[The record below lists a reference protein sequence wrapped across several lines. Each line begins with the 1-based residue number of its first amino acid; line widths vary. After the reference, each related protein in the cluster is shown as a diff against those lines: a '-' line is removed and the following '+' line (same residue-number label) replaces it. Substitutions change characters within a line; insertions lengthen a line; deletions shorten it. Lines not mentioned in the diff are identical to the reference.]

1 LPFLRLLGGQVA
13 IGAAAIFAR
22 YALTGAG
29 PIAVSALRLAIATLA
44 LFAVAGRL
52 QRVSRARERLFVFA
66 GIALALHFA
75 TWIASLSYTSV
86 AISTL
91 LVTTTP
97 LWTEAFDV
105 VRERRAPAASF
116 LGAVSLAFAGVALIA
131 TERNGKPPIA
141 GHELFGD
148 ALALGGSIA
157 IGAYLLL
164 IRDAATDASGARMQT
179 RQIVVRTYGYAALVL
194 LLAAAFTHQG
204 PPRPSDAIAWGGII
218 AMALV
223 SQLLGHT
230 ALNASLAFFTPSVVA
245 LSTLCEPVVA
255 AVLAAVAFHERIGP
269 KTALGGVLV
278 LGAVA
283 LVLRASLPQRNPSA
297 SVTL

>member
-1 LPFLRLLGGQVA
+1 M
-13 IGAAAIFAR
+13 
-22 YALTGAG
+22 
-29 PIAVSALRLAIATLA
+29 
-44 LFAVAGRL
+44 
-52 QRVSRARERLFVFA
+52 
-66 GIALALHFA
+66 HFA
-75 TWIASLSYTSV
+75 TWIASLDYTSV

-105 VRERRAPAASF
+105 IRDRRAPTRAFA
-116 LGAVSLAFAGVALIA
+116 LALLVAFAGVALIA
-131 TERNGKPPIA
+131 TEHNGRPPIA
-141 GHELFGD
+141 GHELLGD
-148 ALALGGSIA
+148 VLALVGSFA

-164 IRDAATDASGARMQT
+164 VRSAALDERGERLQT
-179 RQIVVRTYGYAALVL
+179 RQIVARTYGYAALALIV
-194 LLAAAFTHQG
+194 AAAYAHQG
-204 PPRPSDAIAWGGII
+204 PLPATATIAWGAIV

-230 ALNASLAFFTPSVVA
+230 ALNASLATFTPSVVA

-255 AVLAAVAFHERIGP
+255 AIVAAFVFQERIGP

-283 LVLRASLPQRNPSA
+283 LVLRATLPSRNPEALVS
-297 SVTL
+297 L

>member
-1 LPFLRLLGGQVA
+1 VA

-29 PIAVSALRLAIATLA
+29 PIAVSALRLAIAT
-44 LFAVAGRL
+44 FAVVVFAGRL
-52 QRVSRARERLFVFA
+52 QRVSTSRERLFALA
-66 GIALALHFA
+66 GIVLALHFA

-105 VRERRAPAASF
+105 IRERRAPAASF
-116 LGAVSLAFAGVALIA
+116 IAALLLAFAGVAFIA
-131 TERNGKPPIA
+131 NEHNGRPPIA
-141 GHELFGD
+141 GHEFFGD
-148 ALALGGSIA
+148 ALALAGSIA
-157 IGAYLLL
+157 IGGYLLL
-164 IRDAATDASGARMQT
+164 VRDAATDASGARLRT
-179 RQIVVRTYGYAALVL
+179 SQIVLRTYGYAALAL
-194 LLAAAFTHQG
+194 LVAAAFAHQG
-204 PPRPSDAIAWGGII
+204 PPAPNDAIAWGGII

-230 ALNASLAFFTPSVVA
+230 ALNASLASFTPSIVA
-245 LSTLCEPVVA
+245 LSTLCEPLVA
-255 AVLAAVAFHERIGP
+255 AILAAIAFHERIGP
-269 KTALGGVLV
+269 KTAIGGVLV

-283 LVLRASLPQRNPSA
+283 IVLRAALPERNPSA
-297 SVTL
+297 SVAL

>member
-1 LPFLRLLGGQVA
+1 MLGGQVA

-44 LFAVAGRL
+44 LFAFAGRL
-52 QRVSRARERLFVFA
+52 RRVSRARERLFVFA

-105 VRERRAPAASF
+105 VRQRRAPAAAF
-116 LGAVSLAFAGVALIA
+116 IVALLLAFAGVALIA
-131 TERNGKPPIA
+131 TEHNALPPIA
-141 GHELFGD
+141 GHELYGD

-164 IRDAATDASGARMQT
+164 VRDAATDSSGARLQT

-194 LLAAAFTHQG
+194 LVAATLTHQG
-204 PPRPSDAIAWGGII
+204 PPAPNNALAWGGIV
-218 AMALV
+218 AMALI

-230 ALNASLAFFTPSVVA
+230 ALNASLASFTPSVVA

-255 AVLAAVAFHERIGP
+255 AILAAIAFHERIGP
-269 KTALGGVLV
+269 KTALGGVLI

-297 SVTL
+297 SVAL

>member
-1 LPFLRLLGGQVA
+1 MPLLRLLGGQVA

-44 LFAVAGRL
+44 LVAFAGRL
-52 QRVSRARERLFVFA
+52 QRVSPARERLFALA

-105 VRERRAPAASF
+105 IRERRAPASSF
-116 LGAVSLAFAGVALIA
+116 IAALLLALAGVAFIA
-131 TERNGKPPIA
+131 NEHNGRPPIA
-141 GHELFGD
+141 GHEFFGD
-148 ALALGGSIA
+148 ALALAGSIA
-157 IGAYLLL
+157 IGGYLLL
-164 IRDAATDASGARMQT
+164 VRDAATDASGARLRT
-179 RQIVVRTYGYAALVL
+179 SQIVLRTYGYAALAL
-194 LLAAAFTHQG
+194 LLAAAFAHQG
-204 PPRPSDAIAWGGII
+204 APAPNDAIAWGGII

-230 ALNASLAFFTPSVVA
+230 ALNASLASFTPSVVA
-245 LSTLCEPVVA
+245 LSTLCEPLVA
-255 AVLAAVAFHERIGP
+255 AILAAIAFHERIGP
-269 KTALGGVLV
+269 KTAIGGVLV

-283 LVLRASLPQRNPSA
+283 IVLRASMPERNPSA
-297 SVTL
+297 SVAL

>member
-1 LPFLRLLGGQVA
+1 LLGGQVA

-29 PIAVSALRLAIATLA
+29 PLAVSALRLAIATVA
-44 LFAVAGRL
+44 LLTFAGSLR
-52 QRVSRARERLFVFA
+52 RVSIAREIALAAA
-66 GIALALHFA
+66 GLALALHFA

-105 VRERRAPAASF
+105 VRDHRAPSRSF
-116 LGAVSLAFAGVALIA
+116 VLALVLAFAGVALIA
-131 TERNGKPPIA
+131 SEHNGRPPIR

-148 ALALGGSIA
+148 GLALIGSLA
-157 IGAYLLL
+157 IGAYLL
-164 IRDAATDASGARMQT
+164 IVRDAAVDSDGKRMQT
-179 RQIVVRTYGYAALVL
+179 RALVTRTYAFAALALIV
-194 LLAAAFTHQG
+194 AAGFAHQG
-204 PPRPSDAIAWGGII
+204 PPPPSNTIAWAGIV

-230 ALNASLAFFTPSVVA
+230 ALNASLASFTPSVVA

-255 AVLAAVAFHERIGP
+255 AALAAIAFHERIGP
-269 KTALGGVLV
+269 ETALGGVLV

-283 LVLRASLPQRNPSA
+283 LVLRDTFSERKPGVSA
-297 SVTL
+297 VR

>member
-1 LPFLRLLGGQVA
+1 LLGAQVA

-22 YALTGAG
+22 YALMGAG
-29 PIAVSALRLAIATLA
+29 PIAVSALRLTIATLA
-44 LFAVAGRL
+44 LFAFAGRL
-52 QRVSRARERLFVFA
+52 QRVSRSREVLFGLA

-97 LWTEAFDV
+97 LWTEVFDV
-105 VRERRAPAASF
+105 VRERRAPSSAFVVA
-116 LGAVSLAFAGVALIA
+116 LLLAFAGVALIS
-131 TERNGKPPIA
+131 TEHNGRPPIA
-141 GHELFGD
+141 GHGLLGD
-148 ALALGGSIA
+148 ALALAGSIA
-157 IGAYLLL
+157 IGGYLLL
-164 IRDAATDASGARMQT
+164 IRDAATDTGGTRLPT
-179 RQIVVRTYGYAALVL
+179 RQIVLRTYGYAALL
-194 LLAAAFTHQG
+194 LLVAAAFTHQG
-204 PPRPSDAIAWGGII
+204 PPAPSDAIAWGGIV

-230 ALNASLAFFTPSVVA
+230 ALNASLASFTPSVVA

-255 AVLAAVAFHERIGP
+255 AVLAAIAFHERIGP

-283 LVLRASLPQRNPSA
+283 LVLRGSLPQRNPSE
-297 SVTL
+297 SVAL